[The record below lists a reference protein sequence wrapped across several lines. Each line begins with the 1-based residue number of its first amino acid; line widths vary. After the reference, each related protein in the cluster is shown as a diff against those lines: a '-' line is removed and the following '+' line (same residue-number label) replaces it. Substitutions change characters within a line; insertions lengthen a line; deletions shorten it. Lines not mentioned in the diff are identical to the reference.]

1 MIDTAKK
8 NSSSLKR
15 AGVISLTAALVLSL
29 GASGTAIS
37 YLHSADNAATANT
50 VPWHGIDASDMLK
63 IDAMAIEDAGAVL
76 PGKVLDVDAKVQLLP
91 DALDNAYA
99 MVTVKVPSSSQL
111 ILEGEKEPTESLKLF
126 DYEVCDGWE
135 LVKSQDCTTDDP
147 DTSCILETYA
157 YTGEMAPG
165 DTVDFIDK
173 VQFANISNASNLG
186 KASFNANGGVMTMSL
201 EQTQEISYSNSGW
214 LIDENG
220 HCDIPEG
227 VKVIPEEEFAGS
239 SLSSVTFPSSMEAIG
254 TGSFGE
260 CQNLKSITIPS
271 TVKTVGLY
279 AFLECRNLATV
290 NLSEGLVTLDKQAFQ
305 DCSSL
310 KSVTLPSTVKKIE
323 SMAFLGCTSLESI
336 SIPSTIEFVGNN
348 AFDHTNIKYYS
359 DVQGLTKEQLDMLAV
374 NSGALDGSVEYSVP
388 AFPQL
393 TEKQEVQEVTYSK
406 SGWLIDENGHCDVP
420 AGVKTIPSHE
430 FKDRTSLKSVTFQ
443 PGTTAINMGAFQ
455 GCTSLE
461 SIELPSSL
469 IFLDCYVFQGC
480 TSLKS
485 IEIPEGVPTVDECAF
500 QNCTSLSTV
509 KIPSS
514 IIYISSDAF
523 IGTGLTYY
531 SDVSGLTRDQ
541 LDMLA
546 KNSGTVD
553 GSQVY
558 PYPAFPQLIDPPTPD
573 YLPMPDNYVIDYHY
587 KAIQTTGFQSYKEAV
602 DVMLSQLDYSKYL
615 G

>member
-173 VQFANISNASNLG
+173 VQFANISSTSNLG

-201 EQTQEISYSNSGW
+201 GQTQEASYSNSGW

-239 SLSSVTFPSSMEAIG
+239 SLSSVTFPSSVEAIG

-374 NSGALDGSVEYSVP
+374 NSGALDGSIEYSVP

-406 SGWLIDENGHCDVP
+406 SGWLIDENGHCN
-420 AGVKTIPSHE
+420 IPEGTRQIPDNE
-430 FKDRTSLKSVTFQ
+430 FKDIDALKSVT
-443 PGTTAINMGAFQ
+443 I
-455 GCTSLE
+455 
-461 SIELPSSL
+461 PSSVAE
-469 IFLDCYVFQGC
+469 IGTNSFNGC
-480 TSLKS
+480 SNLTSVT
-485 IEIPEGVPTVDECAF
+485 IPEGCEVIWGEAF
-500 QNCTSLSTV
+500 KDCSSLSSVT
-509 KIPSS
+509 IPSS
-514 IIYISSDAF
+514 MAMISNDAF
-523 IGTGLTYY
+523 TGTALKYYDDVQGLTK
-531 SDVSGLTRDQ
+531 DQ

-546 KNSGTVD
+546 QNSGTVD
-553 GSQVY
+553 GSQKN
-558 PYPAFPQLIDPPTPD
+558 PRPAFPQLIDPPAPD
-573 YLPMPDNYVIDYHY
+573 YLPMPENYVIDYHY

-615 G
+615 S

>member
-165 DTVDFIDK
+165 DIVDFIDK

-186 KASFNANGGVMTMSL
+186 KASFSANGGVMTMSL
-201 EQTQEISYSNSGW
+201 E
-214 LIDENG
+214 
-220 HCDIPEG
+220 
-227 VKVIPEEEFAGS
+227 KA
-239 SLSSVTFPSSMEAIG
+239 
-254 TGSFGE
+254 
-260 CQNLKSITIPS
+260 
-271 TVKTVGLY
+271 
-279 AFLECRNLATV
+279 
-290 NLSEGLVTLDKQAFQ
+290 
-305 DCSSL
+305 
-310 KSVTLPSTVKKIE
+310 
-323 SMAFLGCTSLESI
+323 
-336 SIPSTIEFVGNN
+336 
-348 AFDHTNIKYYS
+348 
-359 DVQGLTKEQLDMLAV
+359 
-374 NSGALDGSVEYSVP
+374 
-388 AFPQL
+388 
-393 TEKQEVQEVTYSK
+393 QEVSYSK

-469 IFLDCYVFQGC
+469 IFLDSYVFQGC

-573 YLPMPDNYVIDYHY
+573 YLPMPENYVIDYHY

-615 G
+615 S